1 MVLSETD
8 LNKIEEVPTEQISL
22 DLAGGETDLEIEGA
36 EIVMDQTH
44 RVDGRGKMAPG
55 CGFVLD

>member
-44 RVDGRGKMAPG
+44 PGGWSRKDGPR
-55 CGFVLD
+55 LRIRT